1 MNMSVSVPAG
11 TVCVNIA
18 EMQFFDYLYTII

>member
-1 MNMSVSVPAG
+1 MNIPVSEPADAAG
-11 TVCVNIA
+11 GNIA